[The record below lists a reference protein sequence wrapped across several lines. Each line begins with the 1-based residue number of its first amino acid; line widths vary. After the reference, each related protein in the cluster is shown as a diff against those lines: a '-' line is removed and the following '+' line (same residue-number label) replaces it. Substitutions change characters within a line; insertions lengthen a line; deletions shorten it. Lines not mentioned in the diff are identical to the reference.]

1 VPRFRAELKFEGK
14 TATYIEVPHDVPAV
28 FGWERA
34 PVRGT
39 VNGAPLRSTIAKYG
53 DSHFLPVNRE
63 VREDAG
69 AAAGETVEVELE
81 LDTKPRT
88 VRVPKD
94 LASALDD
101 KARAAFDRMSYTH
114 RKEYVEW
121 IEEAKRD
128 ETRRRRIA
136 KAVELISEGKPRR

>member
-1 VPRFRAELKFEGK
+1 
-14 TATYIEVPHDVPAV
+14 
-28 FGWERA
+28 
-34 PVRGT
+34 
-39 VNGAPLRSTIAKYG
+39 
-53 DSHFLPVNRE
+53 
-63 VREDAG
+63 
-69 AAAGETVEVELE
+69 
-81 LDTKPRT
+81 
-88 VRVPKD
+88 VPKD

>member
-1 VPRFRAELKFEGK
+1 VPRFRAELKLEGK